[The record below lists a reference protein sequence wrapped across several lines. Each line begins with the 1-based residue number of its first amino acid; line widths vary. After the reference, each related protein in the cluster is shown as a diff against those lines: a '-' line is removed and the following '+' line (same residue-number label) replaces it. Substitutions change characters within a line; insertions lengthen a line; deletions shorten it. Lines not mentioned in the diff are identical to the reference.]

1 MRALTL
7 FSKRALTATLL
18 ASSLFALPSCGP
30 DYALFKV
37 SVTSSNKDRDQITQC
52 RMTIRANWKDNDNPG
67 ELVLDHYQM
76 TPKRNSDGTLAEGCE
91 GAKTGA
97 NIGTFDY
104 STSRSAGTLKFF
116 VEAIN
121 GGNDQVLQKGA
132 SDAITVRAFEPSK
145 TEIPVSFD
153 IK

>member
-7 FSKRALTATLL
+7 LSKRALTATLL

-37 SVTSSNKDRDQITQC
+37 SVTSTNKERDQIDKC
-52 RMTIRANWKDNDNPG
+52 FMTIFADGDEKK
-67 ELVLDHYQM
+67 LVLDHYQM
-76 TPKRNSDGTLAEGCE
+76 TQKRVGGTLEEEGCL
-91 GAKTGA
+91 GSFTGPK
-97 NIGTFDY
+97 IGTFDY
-104 STSRSAGTLKFF
+104 STSRSSGTLTFQVDAKD
-116 VEAIN
+116 
-121 GGNDQVLQKGA
+121 GNAKVLQTGKSA
-132 SDAITVRAFEPSK
+132 AITVRAFEPSK